1 MFSLLLSLASSD
13 AQACSPALSE
23 EVRSFP
29 EWGAQGIGVDSRI
42 LLQVGVDRLQDPDG
56 LDLDVRD
63 AEGELIAGQVEV
75 IFSTGT
81 QPSLVSFSFVA
92 ENELPANS
100 EIRATVIGVS
110 EGDELVPAS
119 VLFETGAAQARRNI
133 ADVELMSWVL
143 TPQDECWGERDQV
156 ELGIYGPGTGEAV
169 YVFALDQYNEP
180 TEEVLGVYLADE
192 QATVSLTLPVQS
204 ACMAIV
210 TEQADGFQEA
220 PYIVCEYAFLDE
232 GFECGTS
239 TDIPR
244 GGCSTG
250 GGPAGLFA
258 GLIGLLG
265 LLRRRRA
272 YSVA

>member
-133 ADVELMSWVL
+133 ARRSS
-143 TPQDECWGERDQV
+143 T
-156 ELGIYGPGTGEAV
+156 A
-169 YVFALDQYNEP
+169 A
-180 TEEVLGVYLADE
+180 
-192 QATVSLTLPVQS
+192 S
-204 ACMAIV
+204 ARHSA
-210 TEQADGFQEA
+210 
-220 PYIVCEYAFLDE
+220 
-232 GFECGTS
+232 S
-239 TDIPR
+239 
-244 GGCSTG
+244 
-250 GGPAGLFA
+250 
-258 GLIGLLG
+258 
-265 LLRRRRA
+265 RRRA
-272 YSVA
+272 RLRAPAPPAEVAPPSPDDSTAATARAADRATMVKLDPDAPSAVSTLRKQSFVLSSSSTDRGSTASSSVICSANSCA